1 MPRVD
6 LHTHS
11 IASSDGGIRAVQ
23 YRNLLSSKRV
33 DLIAVTDHN
42 RVDFAQELHAELGNK
57 IIVGEEIMTTEGE
70 IIGLF
75 LKSLVKPGQTPLQ
88 TVKAIK
94 KQGGLVYI
102 PHPFETVRKG
112 LQEATLDSI
121 VSYIDIVEVH
131 NGRAFLQKRSA
142 KALAWAQAHN
152 KAGAASSDAHGAKG
166 VGHTYTVVATLPA
179 QQDFL
184 RVLGAAQLVAN
195 RAPFTTLTYPK
206 LNRLHKKIRRRT

>member
-11 IASSDGGIRAVQ
+11 IASSDGGVRAVQ

-33 DLIAVTDHN
+33 DLIAITDHN
-42 RVDFAQELHAELGNK
+42 RVDFAQELHAELGDK

-75 LKSLVKPGQTPLQ
+75 LSKLVEPGQTPLE

-121 VSYIDIVEVH
+121 ASYIDIVEVH

-142 KALAWAQAHN
+142 KALAWAQANN
-152 KAGAASSDAHGAKG
+152 KVAAASSDAHGAKG
-166 VGHTYTVVATLPA
+166 VGHTYTVMATLPA
-179 QQDFL
+179 QKEFL
-184 RVLGAAQLVAN
+184 RVLSAAQLVAN
-195 RAPFTTLTYPK
+195 RAPLTTLTYPK